1 MFSSV
6 FQDET
11 SVAMIF
17 LMLGLAL
24 VSGVIYSYLVSFKL
38 RSSKGVLIT
47 AAVMPMIVSLA
58 ICLLGAFLS
67 STTSTVSRI
76 ATLAVALGLIRFRS
90 TNGSAEEMLIL
101 LGSVVSGLVFG
112 LGYLAFGA
120 IAMVAIALIY
130 ILLSH
135 LPIFNNKRFAA
146 EKMLKITI
154 PESLNYTE
162 VFNDT
167 FEKYLK
173 QFDIVEVKTTA
184 MGSMFKLSFRVVLKD
199 ITKEKE
205 LIDELRIKNGNLEI
219 SILPFVEP
227 NKNL

>member
-6 FQDET
+6 FQDDT

-17 LMLGLAL
+17 LMLGIAL

-38 RSSKGVLIT
+38 RSSKGVFIT

-112 LGYLAFGA
+112 LG
-120 IAMVAIALIY
+120 
-130 ILLSH
+130 
-135 LPIFNNKRFAA
+135 
-146 EKMLKITI
+146 
-154 PESLNYTE
+154 
-162 VFNDT
+162 
-167 FEKYLK
+167 
-173 QFDIVEVKTTA
+173 
-184 MGSMFKLSFRVVLKD
+184 
-199 ITKEKE
+199 
-205 LIDELRIKNGNLEI
+205 
-219 SILPFVEP
+219 
-227 NKNL
+227 

>member
-24 VSGVIYSYLVSFKL
+24 VSGVIYSYIVSFKL
-38 RSSKGVLIT
+38 RSSKGVFIT

-184 MGSMFKLSFRVVLKD
+184 MGSMFKLSFKVVLKD

>member
-6 FQDET
+6 FLEET
-11 SVAMIF
+11 NVAMIF
-17 LMLGLAL
+17 LMLGIAL
-24 VSGVIYSYLVSFKL
+24 VCGVIYSNIVSLKL
-38 RSSKGVLIT
+38 RSSKGVFIT

-120 IAMVAIALIY
+120 ISMVAIALIY
-130 ILLSH
+130 ILLSY
-135 LPIFNNKRFAA
+135 LPIFSNKRFAA

-199 ITKEKE
+199 VSKEKE

>member
-6 FQDET
+6 FQNET

-17 LMLGLAL
+17 LMLGIAV

-38 RSSKGVLIT
+38 RSSKGVFIT

-120 IAMVAIALIY
+120 ISMLAIALIY

-135 LPIFNNKRFAA
+135 FPIFNNKRFAA